1 MKPSKHA
8 LPLFIAVILC
18 SVAAVSVSMAEELS
32 SLRLLKSGSVEF
44 PTASFGTMQIVPVLV
59 DVSTGTWRG
68 LKRVEDFPDID
79 GSQVEGEGKF
89 QTEDKQDVTVN
100 LAASISQDTL
110 RVQADWK
117 TDAAIRGFG
126 RLDLVYRR
134 SFADQMLVQAD
145 GKDVVF
151 QAPYSS
157 QTIKVYDQL
166 QFIRKSDGKTVM
178 RMLFAEQPCKVNFV
192 IGDRK
197 LDDEQTATIRISSD
211 IDGMGHES
219 IVEPSSCKWQL
230 VFEK

>member
-1 MKPSKHA
+1 MKSSKRA
-8 LPLFIAVILC
+8 LPLLITVVLT
-18 SVAAVSVSMAEELS
+18 VLAAIPVSMAAELS
-32 SLRLLKSGSVEF
+32 SLGLLKSGSVEF
-44 PTASFGTMQIVPVLV
+44 PTPSYGTMQIVPVLV

-68 LKRVEDFPDID
+68 LKRVEDFPDTD
-79 GSQVEGEGKF
+79 GSQVEGTGKF
-89 QTEDKQDVTVN
+89 QTEDKQDVFMN
-100 LAASISQDTL
+100 IAASISQDTL

-117 TDAAIRGFG
+117 TDASIRGFG

-134 SFADQMLVQAD
+134 SFADQMFVQAD

-151 QAPYSS
+151 QSPYSS

-178 RMLFAEQPCKVNFV
+178 RVLFAEQPCKVNFV

-197 LDDEQTATIRISSD
+197 LDEELTATVRISSD
-211 IDGMGHES
+211 IDGSGHES
-219 IVEPSSCKWQL
+219 IVEPSSCKWQI